1 MSSIHIYRG
10 LAKSRQVSFDEQGT
24 QGLRGQV
31 VNEPEIRGSRRRWRK
46 SGLKKQD
53 WSSYMMV
60 YNGAWA
66 RGLERVRGRRASLR
80 TDERLG
86 WEEGEAEVK
95 WGHVSAFI
103 TALVLLGRCLRLLD
117 STYSFTQQSSSGVF
131 TVDIVQMFIKGLYQN
146 ACSHT
151 RSAFVW
157 LLARATVE
165 KYHRLNGLIH
175 ANLLYFL
182 GFF

>member
-66 RGLERVRGRRASLR
+66 RGLERVRGRRAGLR

-86 WEEGEAEVK
+86 WEEGEAELK

-103 TALVLLGRCLRLLD
+103 TALVLLGRCLCLLD

-131 TVDIVQMFIKGLYQN
+131 TVELCR
-146 ACSHT
+146 CSLKDYT
-151 RSAFVW
+151 RMLVVIPDLHLFDCSLR
-157 LLARATVE
+157 LL
-165 KYHRLNGLIH
+165 
-175 ANLLYFL
+175 
-182 GFF
+182 